1 MFSKKYIV
9 GAVATALMLTL
20 APTTMAAN
28 NTTATPAV
36 AKVDLKSSA
45 DAYLSKNAAKYN
57 LKSDLSDLALDE
69 VIETAAGSYVRY
81 QQTVEGAPM
90 FYNQV
95 TVTLDKAG
103 NAILVTSGYETYTSV
118 EPVGKKISETVAE
131 DKAKNHNDVTTLE
144 APSSR
149 KFGYTVI
156 DGVAVPTYKVI
167 VHGKGGSSIE
177 SYVHAGSGKVLKSKD
192 INHNVNGTGKVFLPT
207 PIETAGTK
215 TGFADN
221 NDANFAAATAQLK
234 TVTLQGL
241 DGSGYLTGSYVK
253 AVNKKANTYSSTF
266 TYNFDRNA
274 DDFENVMVYHH
285 IDTLQRYI
293 QSLGFTNI
301 NNRQIVVNVNG
312 TTQDNSFY
320 SPSTKQLTFGTGGV
334 DDAEDTGI
342 IAHEYGHSI
351 QDNQVPGFG
360 NTNEGGAMGEAF
372 GDFLGAT
379 YEDALTNN
387 DAWGKACIGEWDAIS
402 YSSSNPPC
410 LRRLDENKVYPTDI
424 VGQVHTDGEIW
435 SQGEY
440 EMAQAFGRDVATKL
454 ILQSHFS
461 LTPNSGF
468 ANGVAAIKAADQ
480 LLYGGSH
487 LSQITAIWNA
497 RGL

>member
-1 MFSKKYIV
+1 
-9 GAVATALMLTL
+9 LLTL
-20 APTTMAAN
+20 AGPNTMAATN
-28 NTTATPAV
+28 GNAAV
-36 AKVDLKSSA
+36 AQVDAKSVA
-45 DAYLSKNAAKYN
+45 DSYLSKNAAKYN

-69 VIETAAGSYVRY
+69 VIETPAGTYVRY
-81 QQTVEGAPM
+81 QQTVEGTKV

-103 NAILVTSGYETYTSV
+103 NTLLVTTGYQPVNTV
-118 EPVGKKISETVAE
+118 EKTDKKIKDNDAE
-131 DKAKNHNDVTTLE
+131 ANALKHLEVDSSKLE
-144 APSSR
+144 AASKR
-149 KFGYTVI
+149 EFGYMI
-156 DGVAVPTYKVI
+156 ENGVAIPTYKVI
-167 VHGKGGSSIE
+167 VHAKEGAFE
-177 SYVHAGSGKVLKSKD
+177 TYVHAGNGKVLKSKD
-192 INHNVNGTGKVFLPT
+192 IHQKVNGTGQVYMPN
-207 PIETAGTK
+207 PIESAGTK
-215 TGFADN
+215 TGFTDN
-221 NDANFAAATAQLK
+221 NDANFAASTAQLK

-241 DGSGYLTGSYVK
+241 DGSGYLRGQYVN
-253 AVNKKANTYSSTF
+253 AYQKKALSYSATNTFNY
-266 TYNFDRNA
+266 DRNS
-274 DDFENVMVYHH
+274 DHFENVMVYHH
-285 IDTLQRYI
+285 IDSLQRYI
-293 QSLGFTNI
+293 QSLGFNNI
-301 NNRQIVVNVNG
+301 NNRQIYVNVNG
-312 TTQDNSFY
+312 STADNSFY

-379 YEDALTNN
+379 YEDALTGN
-387 DAWGKACIGEWDAIS
+387 DAWGKGCIGEWDAAS
-402 YSSSNPPC
+402 YDTGNPPC

-440 EMAQAFGRDVATKL
+440 EMAQAFGRDIATKL

-468 ANGVAAIKAADQ
+468 KDGVAAIKAADQ